1 MPGNTDFTAV
11 ITRTLQ
17 AHGDEIVDGVGGQNA
32 LLWLFKSKGNLK
44 VIPGGRTVTFPLIY
58 GVNTSFQS
66 YAKYGTVATP
76 DPDILTRSEYP
87 IRIVGGSI
95 VISWLEEAQ
104 NAGDREKLIDYGK
117 EKQTEAIVSFGEAM
131 ATQLWTVAPGAND
144 MSSIPQQISDSPST
158 DTTANVGG
166 VDPASTVTINGVA
179 RFPWRNATYTTA
191 VTAFNTASA
200 GLTAMSQILNDAA
213 FGPHGPT
220 VFVTTKAIWQ
230 LYDVGQAGNRRY
242 THADLADAGFQNLD
256 YAGLPLLAD
265 QQCRASHMYAINTE
279 GIGLYVLRRGNF
291 AVSPRVQAANQFA
304 DNILMYMFG
313 NVGLKDRRTQ
323 GVITNITG

>member
-1 MPGNTDFTAV
+1 MPGNADFTAV

-17 AHGDEIVDGVGGQNA
+17 AHGDEIIDGVSGQNA
-32 LLWLFKSKGNLK
+32 LLWLFKSRGNLK
-44 VIPGGRTVTFPLIY
+44 VISGGRTITSPLIY
-58 GVNTSFQS
+58 GLNTSFKS

-76 DPDILTRSEYP
+76 DPDIITRSEYGV
-87 IRIVGGSI
+87 RIVGGSI

-104 NAGDREKLIDYGK
+104 NAGDREKLLDYGE
-117 EKQTEAIVSFGEAM
+117 EKKQESIISMGEAM
-131 ATQLWTVAPGAND
+131 ASQLWTVAPSATDFN
-144 MSSIPQQISDSPST
+144 SLPQQISDSPST

-166 VDPASTVTINGVA
+166 IDPATTVVVGSVT
-179 RFPWRNATYTTA
+179 RYPWRNATYTTA

-200 GLTAMSQILNDAA
+200 GLTALSQILNDAS

-256 YAGLPLLAD
+256 YAGKPMLAD
-265 QQCRASHMYAINTE
+265 ELARTAHVYAINTD
-279 GIGLYVLRRGNF
+279 GIGITVLRRGNF
-291 AVSPRVQAANQFA
+291 AISPKVQAANQFA
-304 DNILMYMFG
+304 DNILMYAFG
-313 NVGLKDRRTQ
+313 NIVLRDRRTQ
-323 GVITNITG
+323 GVVTNITG

>member
-17 AHGDEIVDGVGGQNA
+17 AHGDEIVDGVSLQNA
-32 LLWLFKSKGNLK
+32 LLWLFKSRGNLK
-44 VIPGGRTVTFPLIY
+44 VVSGGRTVTSPLIY
-58 GVNTSFQS
+58 GLNTSFQS
-66 YAKYGTVATP
+66 YAKYGTVDTP
-76 DPDILTRSEYP
+76 DPDIITRSEYP
-87 IRIVGGSI
+87 VRIVGGSL
-95 VISWLEEAQ
+95 VLSWLEEAQ
-104 NAGDREKLIDYGK
+104 NAGDREKLIDYAEEKK
-117 EKQTEAIVSFGEAM
+117 EEAKISMGTAM
-131 ATQLWTVAPGAND
+131 ASQLWTVAPGTTD
-144 MSSIPQQISDSPST
+144 MASLPQQISDSPST

-166 VDPASTVTINGVA
+166 IDPATTYTVNATSF
-179 RFPWRNATYTTA
+179 FPWRNQTYTTA
-191 VTAFNTASA
+191 VTAFNTSSN
-200 GLTAMSQILNDAA
+200 GLTAMSQILNDAS

-256 YAGLPLLAD
+256 YAGKPVLAD
-265 QQCRASHMYAINTE
+265 SLCRANHFYAINTD
-279 GIGLYVLRRGNF
+279 GIGLTVLRRGNF
-291 AVSPRVQAANQFA
+291 AISPRVQAANQFA

-313 NVGLKDRRTQ
+313 NIVLRDRRTQ